1 MSCGPVS
8 FVSCSASQMDPAEEQ
23 IAELEALEAIFA
35 SDFRI
40 VKEPCSREGARF
52 EIDLVDDVTE
62 SVRFRLI
69 IAHTRGYPQE
79 PPGLVVHSID
89 GMSTSR
95 RKELQSHLEY
105 VAKGYAEDHMPSAFS
120 LCEAAK
126 EWVTTHVVGHTE
138 EEEED
143 RHESDSKFET
153 LDATQEDKVEV
164 ISSKAMGTP
173 VTVESFMAWREKF
186 LEELENAKSVRQI
199 QKETNTKL
207 TGREFFESKTIVVTA
222 ESESFWE
229 NEASLY
235 EGDV

>member
-1 MSCGPVS
+1 
-8 FVSCSASQMDPAEEQ
+8 MDPTEEQ
-23 IAELEALEAIFA
+23 VAELEALEAIFA
-35 SDFRI
+35 TDFRI
-40 VKEPCSREGARF
+40 VQEQSSKEDARF

-69 IAHTRGYPQE
+69 VTHTKNYPQE
-79 PPGLVVHSID
+79 PPGLVVHTLE

-105 VAKGYAEDHMPSAFS
+105 VAKGHAEDHMPSAFS

-126 EWVTTHVVGHTE
+126 EWVTAHVVGHTE
-138 EEEED
+138 DED
-143 RHESDSKFET
+143 NGHESDSKFET
-153 LDATQEDKVEV
+153 LDATQEDKVEF

-186 LEELENAKSVRQI
+186 LEELEKVKSVRQI

-207 TGREFFESKTIVVTA
+207 TGREFFESKTLVVTA

-235 EGDV
+235 DEADI